1 MNKVE
6 IIFKEK
12 AITRYG
18 ITLYSKEDTLDFIL
32 KCKDYGI
39 IILGIDAFFI
49 SDIATEPSLENS
61 IDYSITMSN
70 GDIYEKALEFI
81 NKRNE
86 DLYFEIVCE

>member
-6 IIFKEK
+6 NIFKEK

-18 ITLYSKEDTLDFIL
+18 ITLYSKEDTLDYIL
-32 KCKDYGI
+32 KCKDFGI
-39 IILGIDAFFI
+39 IILGIDAFII

-61 IDYSITMSN
+61 IDYSTTIISGN
-70 GDIYEKALEFI
+70 IYEKAIEFVS
-81 NKRNE
+81 KRNE